1 MNTQEM
7 LKNAIGIMKL
17 NIMNPAEMPVDQA
30 LQAVTAIAAL
40 AQADALTRIAAVMEA
55 NRGDVER
62 EYYRQELRS
71 MLDDEV

>member
-1 MNTQEM
+1 MNTQDM

-17 NIMNPAEMPVDQA
+17 SVMNPAEMPVDQA
-30 LQAVTAIAAL
+30 LLAVTAIAAL

-62 EYYRQELRS
+62 EYERQELRS